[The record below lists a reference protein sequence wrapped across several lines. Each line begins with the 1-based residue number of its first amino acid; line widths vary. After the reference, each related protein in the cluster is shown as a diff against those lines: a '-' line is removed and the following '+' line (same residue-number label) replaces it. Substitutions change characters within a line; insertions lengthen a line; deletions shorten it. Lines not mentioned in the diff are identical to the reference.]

1 MAVLSI
7 VILIAVIAI
16 ACWKKLNAGVLSIV
30 GALILLVISGNG
42 TKGALANF
50 NGTLFI
56 QYAMIMLVYGTASY
70 TGGLQLL
77 LKKVLRFTG
86 NKVVRYL
93 PLILF
98 ALGLVTSLAGAGG
111 TIFNA
116 FIILTA
122 VLGPN
127 LGIHPLLMPVM
138 MLLGTNAG
146 TLHPKH
152 QAGLVALSI
161 LEPLGYG
168 VEEAWTLYYVAT
180 ILATLF
186 ALVLYVVLKGYRVN
200 AESSIDMAGA
210 DAKFTYAQ
218 KVTLIGMLIQI
229 ILTNVTTWDVGMI
242 AAAIVVVEIL
252 LGALTQKEALTKIVS
267 YPTLIMICGVSI
279 LVKQVQA
286 FGGIDLIVNTIAPMI
301 TKVTVTPFVALM
313 SGSLSWVSSTM
324 GVVMP
329 TVMPLLDGFS
339 ASAGGSVGFSTLLV
353 ACVSTSHMAAISPM
367 STGGGSVMAYVTSQD
382 PNADTALYFKKMWII
397 SICAVLFNVLLSL
410 VGIVGIFSGLF

>member
-1 MAVLSI
+1 
-7 VILIAVIAI
+7 
-16 ACWKKLNAGVLSIV
+16 
-30 GALILLVISGNG
+30 
-42 TKGALANF
+42 
-50 NGTLFI
+50 
-56 QYAMIMLVYGTASY
+56 
-70 TGGLQLL
+70 
-77 LKKVLRFTG
+77 
-86 NKVVRYL
+86 
-93 PLILF
+93 
-98 ALGLVTSLAGAGG
+98 
-111 TIFNA
+111 
-116 FIILTA
+116 
-122 VLGPN
+122 
-127 LGIHPLLMPVM
+127 
-138 MLLGTNAG
+138 
-146 TLHPKH
+146 
-152 QAGLVALSI
+152 
-161 LEPLGYG
+161 
-168 VEEAWTLYYVAT
+168 
-180 ILATLF
+180 
-186 ALVLYVVLKGYRVN
+186 
-200 AESSIDMAGA
+200 
-210 DAKFTYAQ
+210 
-218 KVTLIGMLIQI
+218 MLIQI